1 MRSEWNERN
10 CLYFPFFPPITSIHS
25 AVGVWTCL
33 MKRKRP
39 DSPLMDNSVSFSI
52 IRPLCFISYEIVQ
65 SGCISSNVGV
75 ACLRR
80 AILSPFS
87 GTVAL

>member
-1 MRSEWNERN
+1 
-10 CLYFPFFPPITSIHS
+10 
-25 AVGVWTCL
+25 
-33 MKRKRP
+33 
-39 DSPLMDNSVSFSI
+39 
-52 IRPLCFISYEIVQ
+52 LCFISYEIVQ